1 MSPGSLDVGMVSK
14 REPHPAH
21 AGFADAI
28 GADRIDVDPIG
39 PPGSALEDLLTGLS
53 LRNAPTHDV
62 YLLEDAGDLYGA
74 PLLARRSDP
83 TFVLLAASHRT
94 TLEGYD
100 FGAKRRPK
108 ELVRWLDRNV
118 DIRCLRMLARR
129 YVDGVVANS
138 ELSAE
143 SARRLAPAAPA
154 RIAEPY
160 VQPSVYDR
168 LQSVQ
173 PSLDGRRAVFVGE
186 AREHKGVD
194 LLVEAWPEVR
204 RRVPGARLDLVGRNH
219 AERHGHVEG
228 VTLRGYVDR
237 LEEVFEAASLYV
249 HPARY
254 EAWGVAPVEAML
266 AGVPAAV
273 TDRTG
278 VAPHAAAV
286 DDRLVV
292 PPTPSD
298 LADAIAWYFGR
309 DDGTKRQLSAAA
321 RARARTFDEATRTEA
336 FAEAFGALLERIG

>member
-1 MSPGSLDVGMVSK
+1 MVSK

-28 GADRIDVDPIG
+28 GADRIDVDPVG

-53 LRNAPTHDV
+53 LRNAPSHDV
-62 YLLEDAGDLYGA
+62 YLFEDVGDLYAA
-74 PLLARRSDP
+74 PLLARRGDP
-83 TFVLLAASHRT
+83 TLVLLAASHRT

-100 FGAKRRPK
+100 FGPKRRPK
-108 ELVRWLDRNV
+108 EVVRWLDRNV

-129 YVDGVVANS
+129 YVDGVIANS

-143 SARRLAPAAPA
+143 SARRLAPTVPV
-154 RIAEPY
+154 RVAEPY

-168 LQSVQ
+168 LRSVE
-173 PSLDGRRAVFVGE
+173 PSLDGPKVAFVGE

-219 AERHGHVEG
+219 AERHGRVAG
-228 VTLRGYVDR
+228 VTVRGYVDR
-237 LEEVFEAASLYV
+237 LEDLFEAASLYV

-266 AGVPAAV
+266 AGVPTAV

-278 VAPHAAAV
+278 VAPHVAAV

-292 PPTPSD
+292 PPTPAD
-298 LADAIAWYFGR
+298 LADVIAWYFEQ
-309 DDGTKRQLSAAA
+309 DDGTGRRLSAAA
-321 RARARTFDEATRTEA
+321 RARARQFDERTRTEA
-336 FAEAFGALLERIG
+336 FAREFDALLARIG